1 MKLLVS
7 HPTLNQFSKNLV
19 LGLLKKKM
27 FYKLYTSI
35 AIFPSQLL
43 YKLGGIPKFK
53 DLKRRSLDSSWQTF
67 TKSKSFFGFGCL
79 LASKLHL
86 DFLVA
91 HETGFF
97 CIDKVYQKHDKWV
110 ATTLDRAKKNGLTA
124 VYAYEDGA
132 LETFKAAKKIGLEC
146 IYDLPIA
153 YHVLLQELLHEEAS
167 RKPSWALT
175 LGGGIHDSKIKLKR
189 KREELELADTI
200 VVPSDF
206 VRKSLPNWATE
217 KKIILSP
224 FGTPNSLLQFDLE
237 DKSSNNTRL
246 RILFAG
252 SMTQRKGLGDL
263 FDAMKLVDTSK
274 VELVILGSLAAPL
287 SFYMDQVEF
296 TYEPTRSH
304 DKVLELM
311 RSCDVFCLPSIVEG
325 RALVIQEAM
334 SQGLPIIIT
343 ANTGAEDLIVHQE
356 TGFLV
361 PIRSPEAIAEKIN
374 WFINNRTKI
383 FQMAKNAKQLADTYS
398 WDSYTETICNGL
410 NSKINY

>member
-19 LGLLKKKM
+19 IGLLKNKM

-35 AIFPSQLL
+35 AIFPGQLL
-43 YKLGGIPKFK
+43 YKLSDFPRFK
-53 DLKRRSLDSSWQTF
+53 DLKRRSLDASWETF
-67 TKSKSFFGFGCL
+67 THSKSFFGFGFL

-86 DFLVA
+86 NFLLK

-97 CIDKVYQKHDKWV
+97 CIDKVYQKHDKWIANNLV
-110 ATTLDRAKKNGLTA
+110 KAKKEGLTA

-132 LETFKAAKKIGLEC
+132 LETFKAAKKLGLEC

-153 YHVLLQELLHEEAS
+153 YHLLLQELLHKEAI

-175 LGGGIHDSKIKLKR
+175 LGGGINDSKAKLER

-206 VRKSLPNWATE
+206 VRQSLPDWATE
-217 KKIILSP
+217 KKIIQSP
-224 FGTPNSLLQFDLE
+224 FGTPNSSMQFDLE
-237 DKSSNNTRL
+237 DKSLNNKKL

-263 FDAMKLVDTSK
+263 FDAMQLVDSSK
-274 VELVILGSLAAPL
+274 VELVVLGSLAAPL
-287 SFYMDQVEF
+287 SFYKDQVDF
-296 TYEPTRSH
+296 KYEPTRSH

-343 ANTGAEDLIVHQE
+343 ANTGAEDLIE
-356 TGFLV
+356 TEDTGFLV

-374 WFINNRTKI
+374 WFINNRSKI
-383 FQMAKNAKQLADTYS
+383 FQMGKNAKQLADTYS
-398 WDSYTETICNGL
+398 WDSYAATIYNGL
-410 NSKINY
+410 NSNGN

>member
-19 LGLLKKKM
+19 IGLLKNKM

-35 AIFPSQLL
+35 AIFPGQLL
-43 YKLGGIPKFK
+43 YKLSDFPKFN

-67 TKSKSFFGFGCL
+67 THSKSFFGFGCL

-86 DFLVA
+86 DFLLT
-91 HETGFF
+91 HETGYF
-97 CIDKVYQKHDKWV
+97 CIDKVYQKHDKWI
-110 ATTLDRAKKNGLTA
+110 ATNLAKAKKEGLTA

-132 LETFKAAKKIGLEC
+132 LETFKAAKKLGLEC

-153 YHVLLQELLHEEAS
+153 YHVLLQELLHEEAI

-175 LGGGIHDSKIKLKR
+175 LGGGINDSKIKLER

-206 VRKSLPNWATE
+206 VRQSLPNWANE
-217 KKIILSP
+217 KKVILSP
-224 FGTPNSLLQFDLE
+224 FGTPNSSMQFDLE
-237 DKSSNNTRL
+237 DKSLNNKKL

-263 FDAMKLVDTSK
+263 FDAMQLVDSSK
-274 VELVILGSLAAPL
+274 VELVVLGSLAAPL
-287 SFYMDQVEF
+287 SFYKDQVEF

-343 ANTGAEDLIVHQE
+343 PNTGAEDLIETEE

-374 WFINNRTKI
+374 WFINNRSKI
-383 FQMAKNAKQLADTYS
+383 FQMGKNAKQLADTYS
-398 WDSYTETICNGL
+398 WDSYAATIYNGL
-410 NSKINY
+410 NSN